1 MNNSVKQGI
10 PAGAEVICVL
20 YKYNE
25 WNESFIEI
33 DFFYKTTNCKD
44 SSN

>member
-25 WNESFIEI
+25 WNESFNKHFIEI
-33 DFFYKTTNCKD
+33 DFFYKTTH
-44 SSN
+44 